1 MWSTRG
7 ISFSVSRFVSPC
19 TVADLTDY
27 GAIIW
32 IVSSVETNIGIIFTC
47 MHAMRP
53 VLSKLVP
60 GFFASG
66 GASKKYEPNTKSWT
80 ESTPGFGARL
90 KSLASKITGQ
100 NKSQAPKNSY
110 TDGSGNDASLVS
122 NTELNAEINKDY
134 FHGGSGK
141 VNALV
146 TTGSGLGGAPA
157 DSIMYDQRVVVVRE
171 SKE

>member
-1 MWSTRG
+1 L
-7 ISFSVSRFVSPC
+7 
-19 TVADLTDY
+19 LTEIDY

-60 GFFASG
+60 TFFASAS
-66 GASKKYEPNTKSWT
+66 ASKKHTPNTKSWT
-80 ESTPGFGARL
+80 ESSQSGFSSRL
-90 KSLASKITGQ
+90 KSIAAKFTGG
-100 NKSQAPKNSY
+100 NKGKTGKSAYADN
-110 TDGSGNDASLVS
+110 SGNDNSLAS
-122 NTELNAEINKDY
+122 NTEFSTEQNKDY

-146 TTGSGLGGAPA
+146 TTGSGSQGAPA

>member
-1 MWSTRG
+1 L
-7 ISFSVSRFVSPC
+7 
-19 TVADLTDY
+19 LTEIDY

-32 IVSSVETNIGIIFTC
+32 IVSSVETNVGIIFTC

-60 GFFASG
+60 GFFASAG
-66 GASKKYEPNTKSWT
+66 SKNHVPNTKSWT
-80 ESTPGFGARL
+80 ESSPSGFGARL
-90 KSLASKITGQ
+90 RSIASKFTGGDKTKAG
-100 NKSQAPKNSY
+100 KSSY
-110 TDGSGNDASLVS
+110 ASNSGNDNSIAS
-122 NTELNAEINKDY
+122 NTEFNTELNKDY

-141 VNALV
+141 VNALI
-146 TTGSGLGGAPA
+146 TTGSGSGGAPA